1 MKLRL
6 ITVGKAPPWLADGF
20 DEYARR
26 LPANALRLEVVAPRR
41 GQTDEARLLA
51 ALREQELLVV
61 WDRCG
66 ERVSSAGLAKL
77 LRRWR
82 MDGRDVAMLIGG
94 VEGLGPAAK
103 ERAAHVLSL
112 SDMTFPHQL
121 ARVLVAEQLY
131 RAWAI
136 DNGHPY
142 HREAQP

>member
-6 ITVGKAPPWLADGF
+6 ITVGKAPTWIADGF

-41 GQTDEARLLA
+41 GQTDEERLLA
-51 ALREQELLVV
+51 ALRERELLVV

-66 ERVSSAGLAKL
+66 ARVSSAGLAKL
-77 LRRWR
+77 LGRWR
-82 MDGRDVAMLIGG
+82 MAGRDVAMLIGG
-94 VEGLGPAAK
+94 VEGLGAGVT

-142 HREAQP
+142 HREA

>member
-6 ITVGKAPPWLADGF
+6 ITVGKAPPWITDGF

-41 GQTDEARLLA
+41 GQTDEERLLA
-51 ALREQELLVV
+51 ALRERELLVV

-77 LRRWR
+77 LGRWR
-82 MDGRDVAMLIGG
+82 MAGRDVAMLIGG
-94 VEGLGPAAK
+94 VEGLGPAAQ

-112 SDMTFPHQL
+112 SDLTFPHQL

-142 HREAQP
+142 HREA